1 MAPGLLSGRDGNG
14 LGDGDEDRNRNRT
27 TDLKRIEQMVI
38 LVLNCG
44 SSSIKYQVI
53 DMEQASSNLLAKG
66 LVDRIGQPEGLLT
79 HKPVGREK
87 FELRQPI
94 PDHTT
99 GIRLVLDSLTDPT
112 HGVIASL
119 DEVKA
124 VGHRVAHGGEF
135 FPESCLVT
143 EEVKEK
149 IRSLFEIAPLHNP
162 ANLEG
167 VLSIE
172 KVLPGTPQVCV
183 FDTSFHQTI
192 PAVNYMYALPHL
204 YYDKYRVRK
213 YGFHGTSHK
222 YVARVGAEFAG
233 LDFAAS
239 KIITCHIGN
248 GGSVTAVLNGKSHDT
263 SMGFSPLDGLVMG
276 TRCGQVDASAIT
288 FIGEKEGMSYAEL
301 NTMMNKQSGVQGM
314 TDLSSDMRDIDAA
327 YEAGNERAILAR
339 DMYYGRIRKFVGQYA
354 ADMGGMDLIV
364 FTGGVGENSDDMRQ
378 FVCTGLEFMGV
389 EFDRE
394 ANKGVR
400 GQNKILSKPGS
411 RVKVAVIET
420 NEELVIATD
429 TYNIVK

>member
-1 MAPGLLSGRDGNG
+1 
-14 LGDGDEDRNRNRT
+14 
-27 TDLKRIEQMVI
+27 MVI

-44 SSSIKYQVI
+44 SSSVKYQVI
-53 DMEQASSNLLAKG
+53 DMEAASSKLLAKG
-66 LVDRIGQPEGLLT
+66 IVERIGLPEGDLV
-79 HKPVGREK
+79 HKPVGKEP

-99 GIRLVLDSLTDPT
+99 GIRLVLDALTDPQ
-112 HGVIASL
+112 HGVIRSL

-124 VGHRVAHGGEF
+124 VGHRVAHGGEY

-172 KVLPGTPQVCV
+172 KVLPGVPQVTV

-192 PAVNYMYALPHL
+192 PAVNYMYALPHA

-213 YGFHGTSHK
+213 YGFHGTSHR
-222 YVARVGAEFAG
+222 YVARIGAELAG
-233 LDFAAS
+233 LDFENS

-248 GGSVTAVLNGKSHDT
+248 GASVTAVLNGKSFDT

-276 TRCGQVDASAIT
+276 TRCGSVDASAVT
-288 FIGEKEGMSYAEL
+288 YIGEKEGMTYAEL
-301 NTMMNKQSGVQGM
+301 NEMMNKRSGVLGL
-314 TDLSSDMRDIDAA
+314 TGLSSDMRDIDRA
-327 YEAGNERAILAR
+327 YDEGNPEAILAR
-339 DMYYGRIRKFVGQYA
+339 DMHYRRIKKFVGEYA
-354 ADMGGMDLIV
+354 AEMGGVDLIV
-364 FTGGVGENSDDMRQ
+364 FTGGVGENSSEMRES
-378 FVCTGLEFMGV
+378 VCEGLEFMGV
-389 EFDRE
+389 HFDKA
-394 ANKGVR
+394 ANQGARGV
-400 GQNKILSKPGS
+400 NKMLSTPDSK
-411 RVKVAVIET
+411 VKVAMIAT

-429 TYNIVK
+429 TYNLVK